1 MGHSDREER
10 LVPLA
15 GILGAVALLVGVV
28 LGAVALPS
36 LAQDPPKNN
45 QTAGPSTFATG
56 LHEGSGQPG
65 ASAVGRASGRQSESN
80 GSGTVNLDLALQSAM
95 IESHNLHETEEE
107 FVVYRFGRFIRT
119 VDDPAAFGLQGYNV
133 QAKVLASSA
142 RLVEGDPTSVLVG
155 FAAGTDL
162 SRFTIA
168 TVAAPGVRDEA
179 GKRNLPGSVALEGS
193 AAGSTAGDLTVAPD
207 LVEARTVT
215 TLDRI
220 VYTFD
225 AQLDEQA
232 KGDASKVGFSTLDG
246 TMVPA
251 TSLVATEGNTVTAG
265 FSRPTEAAVAFY
277 ALPGA
282 VKDRQGLESTLGS
295 IGAPTTAPDL
305 VAVSNLI
312 GRTQLDYTFDALV
325 TDVEV
330 RRFVVYAL
338 NGTKYTATGF
348 ARPSATVVRV
358 ALPEMRD
365 FADQMVLAGVEA
377 GAVKADDGSDVPST
391 VGTRRIGTLAP
402 AAGLTSGPDL
412 TSVSVDRTTG
422 QILFAFD
429 RAVDDD
435 QPYDPRDFQVVTA
448 AGEMGRGRFFVEV
461 VGNRV
466 LIAFDP
472 NVAAAAGAVAIAE
485 GAVKSFQGEQSPAR
499 SLRL

>member
-80 GSGTVNLDLALQSAM
+80 GSGTVNLDLALQSAR
-95 IESHNLHETEEE
+95 IESLNLVDTEEE
-107 FVVYRFGRFIRT
+107 FVVYRFGRFIHT
-119 VDDPAAFGLQGYNV
+119 VDEPSAFGLQGYNV

-155 FAAGTDL
+155 YAAGTDL

-168 TVAAPGVRDEA
+168 TVAPPGVRDEA
-179 GKRNLPGSVALEGS
+179 GKGNLLGAVALEGS
-193 AAGSTAGDLTVAPD
+193 AAGSTAGDLTAAPD
-207 LVEARTVT
+207 LVEARAVT

-225 AQLDEQA
+225 EQLDEQA
-232 KGDASKVGFSTLDG
+232 KGDASKLGFSTLDG

-251 TSLVATEGNTVTAG
+251 TSIVATEGNTVTAQ
-265 FSRPTEAAVAFY
+265 FSRPTAAAVAFY

-461 VGNRV
+461 VGNGV
-466 LIAFDP
+466 LITFDP
-472 NVAAAAGAVAIAE
+472 NLAAAAGAVAIAE

>member
-1 MGHSDREER
+1 M
-10 LVPLA
+10 
-15 GILGAVALLVGVV
+15 
-28 LGAVALPS
+28 
-36 LAQDPPKNN
+36 
-45 QTAGPSTFATG
+45 
-56 LHEGSGQPG
+56 
-65 ASAVGRASGRQSESN
+65 
-80 GSGTVNLDLALQSAM
+80 
-95 IESHNLHETEEE
+95 
-107 FVVYRFGRFIRT
+107 
-119 VDDPAAFGLQGYNV
+119 
-133 QAKVLASSA
+133 
-142 RLVEGDPTSVLVG
+142 
-155 FAAGTDL
+155 
-162 SRFTIA
+162 
-168 TVAAPGVRDEA
+168 
-179 GKRNLPGSVALEGS
+179 
-193 AAGSTAGDLTVAPD
+193 
-207 LVEARTVT
+207 
-215 TLDRI
+215 
-220 VYTFD
+220 
-225 AQLDEQA
+225 
-232 KGDASKVGFSTLDG
+232 
-246 TMVPA
+246 
-251 TSLVATEGNTVTAG
+251 
-265 FSRPTEAAVAFY
+265 AFY

-435 QPYDPRDFQVVTA
+435 QPYDPRDFRVVTA

-461 VGNRV
+461 VGNGV
-466 LIAFDP
+466 LITFDP
-472 NVAAAAGAVAIAE
+472 NLAAAAGAVAIAE